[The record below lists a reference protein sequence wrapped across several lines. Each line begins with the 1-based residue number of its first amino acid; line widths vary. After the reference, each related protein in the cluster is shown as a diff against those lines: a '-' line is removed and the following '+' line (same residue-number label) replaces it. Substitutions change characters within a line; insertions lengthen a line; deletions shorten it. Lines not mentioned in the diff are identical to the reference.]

1 MSAAIP
7 ALAAHRN
14 AHGVVI
20 EGRAYRD
27 GEVVCDRVQV
37 TVRSDGRL
45 GLTPRERRS
54 VVARFLDRPRPQLRD
69 ELVAVVRRR
78 GAAARRAA
86 ERMAPI
92 EVVCD
97 GQTIVAE
104 VQPPLTPERGR
115 ELREVEFDLR
125 ER

>member
-1 MSAAIP
+1 MSAAIG
-7 ALAAHRN
+7 AFGARRD

-20 EGRAYRD
+20 EGRAYRN
-27 GEVVCDRVQV
+27 GEVVCNRVQV

-54 VVARFLDRPRPQLRD
+54 VVARFDRPRPQLRD

-97 GQTIVAE
+97 GQRIVAE
-104 VQPPLTPERGR
+104 VQPPPTLARGR
-115 ELREVEFDLR
+115 VLREVEFGLR